1 MSSVA
6 EKINTILTEEFELPE
21 ESLTADATLQDD
33 LGLDS
38 LDAVDLAN
46 RLEEQSGIRL
56 EIRDLVELNTLGD
69 LISLV
74 EGLAKKA

>member
-6 EKINTILTEEFELPE
+6 EKINAILTEEFELPE

-74 EGLAKKA
+74 EGLAKKG

>member
-1 MSSVA
+1 MGSVI
-6 EKINTILTEEFELPE
+6 EQINAILIEEFELPE
-21 ESLTADATLQDD
+21 ESLTVDATLQDD

-46 RLEEQSGIRL
+46 RLEEQAGITL
-56 EIRDLVELNTLGD
+56 EIRNLVELNTLGD
-69 LISLV
+69 MYALV

>member
-6 EKINTILTEEFELPE
+6 EKINAILTEEFELPE

-56 EIRDLVELNTLGD
+56 EIRALVELNTLGD

>member
-6 EKINTILTEEFELPE
+6 EKINAILTEEFELPE
-21 ESLTADATLQDD
+21 ESLTAEATLQDD

-56 EIRDLVELNTLGD
+56 EIRDLIELNTLGD

>member
-6 EKINTILTEEFELPE
+6 EKINAILTEEFELPE

>member
-1 MSSVA
+1 MGSVI
-6 EKINTILTEEFELPE
+6 EQINAILIEEFELPE
-21 ESLTADATLQDD
+21 ESLTVDSTLQDD

-46 RLEEQSGIRL
+46 RLEEQAGITL
-56 EIRDLVELNTLGD
+56 EIRNLVELNTLGD
-69 LISLV
+69 MYALV